1 MLVSICMAVHNS
13 AAFIRNT
20 LSSVQNQTYK
30 DFECIIVDD
39 YSTDNTVN
47 IIYEEFCKKDKR
59 FKLFINHTDPNKPY
73 VDSHNLSYE
82 LASGKYLFRMDHDD
96 EMFPDCVEFQVNFM
110 EEHPEIDGS
119 CVNMLRVGENPDGT
133 LDKTK
138 DATFNLKDPRERKL
152 KIEASSKET
161 CDLFNQYNAFAFKG
175 NLMSWFNQASCLRK
189 SFFDTVHP
197 RYEIF
202 RTGDYIFWWR
212 VLAGGARLY
221 KHHEVKMYY
230 RECDHTLCR
239 QDNFKITPLEDYD
252 YQILVAKYKA
262 QAFKTRGN
270 EKYPDGTDGMGV
282 FRVFDNTVN
291 YFKNL
296 KSSHNE

>member
-39 YSTDNTVN
+39 YSTDDTVN
-47 IIYEEFCKKDKR
+47 IIYEEFCKTDKR
-59 FKLFINHTDPNKPY
+59 FKLFINQTDPNKPY

-110 EEHPEIDGS
+110 EEHPEIDAS
-119 CVNMLRVGENPDGT
+119 CVNMLRAGENSDGT
-133 LDKTK
+133 LDKTTK
-138 DATFNLKDPRERKL
+138 NIFLE
-152 KIEASSKET
+152 SKEK
-161 CDLFNQYNAFAFKG
+161 CDIFNQYNAFAYHC
-175 NLMSWFNQASCLRK
+175 NWCCWFNSSSCLRK

-197 RYEIF
+197 RYEIL
-202 RTGDYIFWWR
+202 RTGDWLFWWR

-221 KHHEVKMYY
+221 THYELKMYY
-230 RECDHTLCR
+230 RDCNHTLSK
-239 QDNFKITPLEDYD
+239 QDYYKTVIIDDYD

-262 QAFKTRGN
+262 QAFKIRGN
-270 EKYPDGTDGMGV
+270 EIYPDGLTAMEA

-296 KSSHNE
+296 KSSSND

>member
-39 YSTDNTVN
+39 YSTDDTVH
-47 IIYEEFCKKDKR
+47 IIYEEFCKTDKR
-59 FKLFINHTDPNKPY
+59 FKLFINQTDPNKPY

-82 LASGKYLFRMDHDD
+82 LAQGKYLFRMDHDD

-110 EEHPEIDGS
+110 EEHPEIDAS
-119 CVNMLRVGENPDGT
+119 CVNMLRAGENPDGT

-138 DATFNLKDPRERKL
+138 NTIFM
-152 KIEASSKET
+152 SKER
-161 CDLFNQYNAFAFKG
+161 CDIFNQYNVFAYHC
-175 NLMSWFNQASCLRK
+175 NWCCWFNSSSCLRK

-197 RYEIF
+197 RYEIL
-202 RTGDYIFWWR
+202 RTGDWLFWWR

-221 KHHEVKMYY
+221 THYEPKMYY
-230 RECDHTLCR
+230 RDNNHSLSN
-239 QDNFKITPLEDYD
+239 QDRFKTVPLDDYD

-262 QAFKTRGN
+262 QAFKIRGN
-270 EKYPDGTDGMGV
+270 EVYPDGLTAMEA

-296 KSSHNE
+296 KSSSNG

>member
-39 YSTDNTVN
+39 YSTDDTVN
-47 IIYEEFCKKDKR
+47 IIYEEFCKTDKR
-59 FKLFINHTDPNKPY
+59 FKLFINQTDPNKPY

-82 LASGKYLFRMDHDD
+82 LAQGKYLFRMDHDD

-110 EEHPEIDGS
+110 EEHPEIDAS
-119 CVNMLRVGENPDGT
+119 CVNMLRAGENPDGT

-138 DATFNLKDPRERKL
+138 NSIFT
-152 KIEASSKET
+152 SKEK
-161 CDLFNQYNAFAFKG
+161 CDIFNQYNAFAFHC
-175 NLMSWFNQASCLRK
+175 NWACWFNSSSCLRK
-189 SFFDTVHP
+189 SFFDTIHP
-197 RYEIF
+197 RYEIL
-202 RTGDYIFWWR
+202 RTGDWLFWWR
-212 VLAGGARLY
+212 CLAGGARLY
-221 KHHEVKMYY
+221 THYEPKMYY
-230 RECDHTLCR
+230 RDSNHSLSKQDH
-239 QDNFKITPLEDYD
+239 FKIVFLDDYD

-262 QAFKTRGN
+262 QAFKIRGN
-270 EKYPDGTDGMGV
+270 EVYPDGLTAMEA

-296 KSSHNE
+296 KSSNNG

>member
-39 YSTDNTVN
+39 YSTDDTVN
-47 IIYEEFCKKDKR
+47 IIYEEFCKTDKR
-59 FKLFINHTDPNKPY
+59 FKLFINQTDPNKPY

-82 LASGKYLFRMDHDD
+82 LAQGKYLFRMDHDD

-110 EEHPEIDGS
+110 EEHPEIDIS
-119 CVNMLRVGENPDGT
+119 CVNMLIVTENPDGT

-138 DATFNLKDPRERKL
+138 YITSFGY
-152 KIEASSKET
+152 KEL
-161 CDLFNQYNAFAFKG
+161 CDLFNQYNAFAF
-175 NLMSWFNQASCLRK
+175 NCNSNCLINPNSCLRK
-189 SFFDTVHP
+189 SFFDTLHP
-197 RYEIF
+197 RYETIK
-202 RTGDYIFWWR
+202 TGDFVFWWR
-212 VLAGGARLY
+212 CLAGGARLY
-221 KHHEVKMYY
+221 THYEPKMYY
-230 RECDHTLCR
+230 RNSNHSLCS
-239 QDNFKITPLEDYD
+239 QDCFWASPDDYD
-252 YQILVAKYKA
+252 YQILIAKYKA
-262 QAFKTRGN
+262 QAFKIRGN
-270 EKYPDGTDGMGV
+270 EVYPDGLTAMEA

-296 KSSHNE
+296 KSSSNA

>member
-20 LSSVQNQTYK
+20 LSSVKNQTYK

-39 YSTDNTVN
+39 YSTDDTVH
-47 IIYEEFCKKDKR
+47 IIYEEFCKTDKR
-59 FKLFINHTDPNKPY
+59 FKLFINQTDPNKPY

-82 LASGKYLFRMDHDD
+82 LAQGKYLFRMDHDD

-110 EEHPEIDGS
+110 EEHPEIDAS
-119 CVNMLRVGENPDGT
+119 CVNMLRAGENPDGT
-133 LDKTK
+133 LDKTTK
-138 DATFNLKDPRERKL
+138 NILLE
-152 KIEASSKET
+152 SKEK
-161 CDLFNQYNAFAFKG
+161 CDIFNQYNAFAFHC
-175 NLMSWFNQASCLRK
+175 NWACWFNSSSCLRK

-197 RYEIF
+197 RYEIL
-202 RTGDYIFWWR
+202 RTGDWLFWWR
-212 VLAGGARLY
+212 CLAGGARMY
-221 KHHEVKMYY
+221 THYEPKMYY
-230 RECDHTLCR
+230 RDVNHSLSK
-239 QDNFKITPLEDYD
+239 QDRFKIVPLDDCD

-262 QAFKTRGN
+262 QAFKIRGN
-270 EKYPDGTDGMGV
+270 EVYPDGLTAMEA

-296 KSSHNE
+296 KSSSNG

>member
-20 LSSVQNQTYK
+20 LSSIQNQTYK

-47 IIYEEFCKKDKR
+47 IIYEEFCKTDKR
-59 FKLFINHTDPNKPY
+59 FKLFINQTDPNKPY

-82 LASGKYLFRMDHDD
+82 LAQGKYLFRMDHDD

-110 EEHPEIDGS
+110 EEHPEIDAS
-119 CVNMLRVGENPDGT
+119 CVNMLKVGENPDGT

-138 DATFNLKDPRERKL
+138 NTIFT
-152 KIEASSKET
+152 SKEK
-161 CDLFNQYNAFAFKG
+161 CDIFNQYNAFAFHC
-175 NLMSWFNQASCLRK
+175 NWACWFNSSSCLRK
-189 SFFDTVHP
+189 SFFDAVHP
-197 RYEIF
+197 RYEIL
-202 RTGDYIFWWR
+202 RTGDWLFWWR
-212 VLAGGARLY
+212 CLAGGARLY
-221 KHHEVKMYY
+221 THYEPKMYY
-230 RECDHTLCR
+230 RDSNHSLSKQDHY
-239 QDNFKITPLEDYD
+239 KIVSLDDCD

-262 QAFKTRGN
+262 QAFKIRGN
-270 EKYPDGTDGMGV
+270 EVYPDGLTAMEA

-296 KSSHNE
+296 KSSSNG

>member
-39 YSTDNTVN
+39 YSTDDTVN
-47 IIYEEFCKKDKR
+47 IIYEEFCKTDKR
-59 FKLFINHTDPNKPY
+59 FKLFINQTDPNKPY

-82 LASGKYLFRMDHDD
+82 LAQGKYLFRMDHDD

-110 EEHPEIDGS
+110 EEHPEIDAS

-138 DATFNLKDPRERKL
+138 NTIFT
-152 KIEASSKET
+152 SKEK
-161 CDLFNQYNAFAFKG
+161 CDIFNQYNAFAYYC
-175 NLMSWFNQASCLRK
+175 NWCCWFNSSSCLRK

-197 RYEIF
+197 RYEIL
-202 RTGDYIFWWR
+202 RTGDWLFWWR
-212 VLAGGARLY
+212 CLAGGARMY
-221 KHHEVKMYY
+221 THYEAKMYY
-230 RECDHTLCR
+230 RDSCHSLSK
-239 QDNFKITPLEDYD
+239 QDRFNIVPLDDCD

-262 QAFKTRGN
+262 QAFKIRGN
-270 EKYPDGTDGMGV
+270 EVYPNGLTAMEA

-296 KSSHNE
+296 KSSSNA

>member
-1 MLVSICMAVHNS
+1 MAVHNS
-13 AAFIRNT
+13 SAFIRNT
-20 LSSVQNQTYK
+20 LSSVKNQTYK

-39 YSTDNTVN
+39 YSTDDTVN
-47 IIYEEFCKKDKR
+47 IIYEEFCKIDKR

-110 EEHPEIDGS
+110 EEHPEIDAS
-119 CVNMLRVGENPDGT
+119 CVNMLRAGENPDGT

-138 DATFNLKDPRERKL
+138 NTIFM
-152 KIEASSKET
+152 SKER
-161 CDLFNQYNAFAFKG
+161 CDIFNQYNVFAYHC
-175 NLMSWFNQASCLRK
+175 NWCCWFNSSSCLRK

-197 RYEIF
+197 RYEIL
-202 RTGDYIFWWR
+202 RTGDWLFWWR
-212 VLAGGARLY
+212 CLAGGARLY
-221 KHHEVKMYY
+221 THYDAKMYY
-230 RECDHTLCR
+230 RYNNHSLSN
-239 QDNFKITPLEDYD
+239 QDRFKTVPLDDYD

-262 QAFKTRGN
+262 QAFKIRGN
-270 EKYPDGTDGMGV
+270 EVYPDGLTAMEA

-296 KSSHNE
+296 KSSSNG

>member
-20 LSSVQNQTYK
+20 LSSIQNQTYK

-39 YSTDNTVN
+39 YSTDDTVH
-47 IIYEEFCKKDKR
+47 IIYEEFCKTDKR
-59 FKLFINHTDPNKPY
+59 FKLFINQTDPNKPY

-82 LASGKYLFRMDHDD
+82 LAQGKYLFRMDHDD

-110 EEHPEIDGS
+110 EEHPEIDVS
-119 CVNMLRVGENPDGT
+119 CVNILLAGENPDGT

-138 DATFNLKDPRERKL
+138 YTTTGFE
-152 KIEASSKET
+152 SKEK
-161 CDLFNQYNAFAFKG
+161 CDLFNQYNAFAYHC
-175 NLMSWFNQASCLRK
+175 NSCCLINPSSCLRK

-202 RTGDYIFWWR
+202 RTGDMIFWWR
-212 VLAGGARLY
+212 CLAGGARLY
-221 KHHEVKMYY
+221 THYEPKMYY
-230 RECDHTLCR
+230 RDCNHTLCK
-239 QDNFKITPLEDYD
+239 QSCFWPSPDEYD

-262 QAFKTRGN
+262 QAFKIRGN
-270 EKYPDGTDGMGV
+270 EVYPDGLTAMEAY
-282 FRVFDNTVN
+282 RVFDNTVN

-296 KSSHNE
+296 KSSSNG

>member
-47 IIYEEFCKKDKR
+47 IIYEEFCKTDKR
-59 FKLFINHTDPNKPY
+59 FKLFINQTDPNKPY

-96 EMFPDCVEFQVNFM
+96 EMLPDYVEFQVNFM
-110 EEHPEIDGS
+110 EEHPEIDAS
-119 CVNMLRVGENPDGT
+119 CVNLLRVGENPDGT

-138 DATFNLKDPRERKL
+138 NTIFM
-152 KIEASSKET
+152 SKEK
-161 CDLFNQYNAFAFKG
+161 CDIFNQYNVFAYYC
-175 NLMSWFNQASCLRK
+175 NWCCWFNSSSCLRK

-197 RYEIF
+197 RYEIL
-202 RTGDYIFWWR
+202 RTGDWLFWWR
-212 VLAGGARLY
+212 CLAGGARMY
-221 KHHEVKMYY
+221 THYEAKMYY
-230 RECDHTLCR
+230 RDSCHSLSK
-239 QDNFKITPLEDYD
+239 QDRFNIVPLDDCD

-262 QAFKTRGN
+262 QAFKIRGN
-270 EKYPDGTDGMGV
+270 EVYPNGLTAMEA

-296 KSSHNE
+296 KSSSNG

>member
-39 YSTDNTVN
+39 YSTDDTVN
-47 IIYEEFCKKDKR
+47 IIYEEFCKTDKR
-59 FKLFINHTDPNKPY
+59 FKLFINQTDPNKPY

-110 EEHPEIDGS
+110 EEHPEIDAC
-119 CVNMLRVGENPDGT
+119 CVNMLRAGENPDGT

-138 DATFNLKDPRERKL
+138 NSIFT
-152 KIEASSKET
+152 SKEK
-161 CDLFNQYNAFAFKG
+161 CDIFNQYNAFAFHC
-175 NLMSWFNQASCLRK
+175 NWACWFNSSSCLRK
-189 SFFDTVHP
+189 SFFDTIHP
-197 RYEIF
+197 RYEIL
-202 RTGDYIFWWR
+202 RTGDWLFWWR
-212 VLAGGARLY
+212 CLAGGARLY
-221 KHHEVKMYY
+221 THYEPKMYY
-230 RECDHTLCR
+230 RDSYHSLSK
-239 QDNFKITPLEDYD
+239 QDRFNISSPDDCD

-262 QAFKTRGN
+262 QAFKIRGN
-270 EKYPDGTDGMGV
+270 EVYPDGLTAMEA

-296 KSSHNE
+296 KSSSNA

>member
-20 LSSVQNQTYK
+20 LLSVQNQTYK

-39 YSTDNTVN
+39 YSTDDTVH

-59 FKLFINHTDPNKPY
+59 FKLFINQTDPNKPY

-82 LASGKYLFRMDHDD
+82 LAQGKYLFRMDHDD

-110 EEHPEIDGS
+110 EEHPEIDAS
-119 CVNMLRVGENPDGT
+119 CVNMLKVGENPDGT

-138 DATFNLKDPRERKL
+138 NTIFT
-152 KIEASSKET
+152 SKEQ
-161 CDLFNQYNAFAFKG
+161 CDIFNQYNAFAYYC
-175 NLMSWFNQASCLRK
+175 NWCCWFNSSSCLRK

-197 RYEIF
+197 RYEIL
-202 RTGDYIFWWR
+202 RTGDWLFWWR

-221 KHHEVKMYY
+221 THYEPRIYY
-230 RECDHTLCR
+230 RDSNHSLSK
-239 QDNFKITPLEDYD
+239 QDYFNIVIIDDYD

-262 QAFKTRGN
+262 QAFKIRGN
-270 EKYPDGTDGMGV
+270 EVYPNGLTAMEA

-296 KSSHNE
+296 KSSSND

>member
-39 YSTDNTVN
+39 YSTDDTVN
-47 IIYEEFCKKDKR
+47 IIYEEFCKTDKR
-59 FKLFINHTDPNKPY
+59 FKLFINQTDPNKPY

-82 LASGKYLFRMDHDD
+82 LAQGKYLFRMDHDD

-110 EEHPEIDGS
+110 EEHPEIDAS
-119 CVNMLRVGENPDGT
+119 CVNMLKVGENPDGT

-138 DATFNLKDPRERKL
+138 NTIFT
-152 KIEASSKET
+152 SKEK
-161 CDLFNQYNAFAFKG
+161 CDIFNQYNAFAFHC
-175 NLMSWFNQASCLRK
+175 NWACWFNSSSCLRK
-189 SFFDTVHP
+189 SFFDTLHP
-197 RYEIF
+197 RYEIL
-202 RTGDYIFWWR
+202 RTGDWLFWWR

-221 KHHEVKMYY
+221 THYEPKMYY
-230 RECDHTLCR
+230 RDVNHSLSK
-239 QDNFKITPLEDYD
+239 QDRFKIVPLDDCD

-262 QAFKTRGN
+262 QAFKIRGN
-270 EKYPDGTDGMGV
+270 EVYPDGLTAMEA

-296 KSSHNE
+296 KSSSNG

>member
-20 LSSVQNQTYK
+20 LSSVKNQTYK

-39 YSTDNTVN
+39 YSTDDTVH
-47 IIYEEFCKKDKR
+47 IIYEEFCKTDKR
-59 FKLFINHTDPNKPY
+59 FKLFINQTDPNKPY

-82 LASGKYLFRMDHDD
+82 LAQGKYLFRMDHDD

-110 EEHPEIDGS
+110 EEHPEIDAS
-119 CVNMLRVGENPDGT
+119 CVNMLRAGENPDGT
-133 LDKTK
+133 LDKTTK
-138 DATFNLKDPRERKL
+138 NILLE
-152 KIEASSKET
+152 SKEK
-161 CDLFNQYNAFAFKG
+161 CDIFNQYNAFAFHC
-175 NLMSWFNQASCLRK
+175 NWACWFNSSSCLRK

-202 RTGDYIFWWR
+202 RTGDMIFWWR
-212 VLAGGARLY
+212 CLAGGARMY
-221 KHHEVKMYY
+221 THYEPKMYY
-230 RECDHTLCR
+230 RDVNHSLSK
-239 QDNFKITPLEDYD
+239 QDRFKIVPLDDCD

-262 QAFKTRGN
+262 QAFKIRGN
-270 EKYPDGTDGMGV
+270 EVYPDGLNAMEA

-296 KSSHNE
+296 KSSSNG

>member
-20 LSSVQNQTYK
+20 LSSVQKQTYK

-39 YSTDNTVN
+39 YSTDDTVH
-47 IIYEEFCKKDKR
+47 IIYEEFCKTDKR
-59 FKLFINHTDPNKPY
+59 FKLFINQTDPNKPY

-82 LASGKYLFRMDHDD
+82 LAQGKYLFRMDHDD
-96 EMFPDCVEFQVNFM
+96 EMLPDCVEFQVNFM
-110 EEHPEIDGS
+110 EEHPEIDAS

-138 DATFNLKDPRERKL
+138 YTTGFE
-152 KIEASSKET
+152 SKEK
-161 CDLFNQYNAFAFKG
+161 CDLFNQYNAFAY
-175 NLMSWFNQASCLRK
+175 NCNSCCLINPSSCLRK

-202 RTGDYIFWWR
+202 RTGDMIFWWR
-212 VLAGGARLY
+212 CLAGGARLY
-221 KHHEVKMYY
+221 THYEPKMYY
-230 RECDHTLCR
+230 RNSNQSLCK
-239 QDNFKITPLEDYD
+239 QSCFWPSPDEYD

-262 QAFKTRGN
+262 QAFKIRGN
-270 EKYPDGTDGMGV
+270 EVYPDGLNAMEA

-296 KSSHNE
+296 KSSSND

>member
-39 YSTDNTVN
+39 YSTDDTVN
-47 IIYEEFCKKDKR
+47 IIYEEFCKTDKR
-59 FKLFINHTDPNKPY
+59 FKLFINQTDPNKPY

-82 LASGKYLFRMDHDD
+82 LAQGKYLFRMDHDD

-110 EEHPEIDGS
+110 EEHPEIDAS
-119 CVNMLRVGENPDGT
+119 CVNLLIVGENPDGT

-138 DATFNLKDPRERKL
+138 YTTTGFG
-152 KIEASSKET
+152 SKEK
-161 CDLFNQYNAFAFKG
+161 CDLFNQYNAFAYHC
-175 NLMSWFNQASCLRK
+175 NWRCWFNSSSCLRK

-197 RYEIF
+197 RYEIL
-202 RTGDYIFWWR
+202 RTGDWLFWWR
-212 VLAGGARLY
+212 CLAGGARLY
-221 KHHEVKMYY
+221 THYEPKMYY
-230 RECDHTLCR
+230 RDSYHSLSK
-239 QDNFKITPLEDYD
+239 QDRFNISSPDEND

-262 QAFKTRGN
+262 QAFKIRGN
-270 EKYPDGTDGMGV
+270 EVYPDGLSAMEAY
-282 FRVFDNTVN
+282 RVFDNTVN

-296 KSSHNE
+296 KSSSNA

>member
-20 LSSVQNQTYK
+20 LLSVQNQTYK

-39 YSTDNTVN
+39 YSTDDTVN
-47 IIYEEFCKKDKR
+47 IIYEEFCKTDKR
-59 FKLFINHTDPNKPY
+59 FKLFINQTDPNKPY

-110 EEHPEIDGS
+110 EEHPEIDAS
-119 CVNMLRVGENPDGT
+119 CVNMLLAGENPDGT

-138 DATFNLKDPRERKL
+138 YTTTGFG
-152 KIEASSKET
+152 SKEK
-161 CDLFNQYNAFAFKG
+161 CDLFNQYNAFAYHC
-175 NLMSWFNQASCLRK
+175 NSDCPINPNSCLRK
-189 SFFDTVHP
+189 SFFDTIHP
-197 RYEIF
+197 RYEILK
-202 RTGDYIFWWR
+202 TGDMIFWWR
-212 VLAGGARLY
+212 CLAGGARMY
-221 KHHEVKMYY
+221 MHYEVKMYY
-230 RECDHTLCR
+230 RYSSHSLVHQSCFWTSPDE
-239 QDNFKITPLEDYD
+239 YD

-262 QAFKTRGN
+262 QAFKIRGN
-270 EKYPDGTDGMGV
+270 EVYPNGLTEMEA
-282 FRVFDNTVN
+282 FMVFDNTVN

-296 KSSHNE
+296 KSSNNG

>member
-39 YSTDNTVN
+39 YSTDDTVN
-47 IIYEEFCKKDKR
+47 IIYEEFCKTDKR
-59 FKLFINHTDPNKPY
+59 FKLFINQTDPNKPY

-110 EEHPEIDGS
+110 EEHPEIDAS
-119 CVNMLRVGENPDGT
+119 CVNMLRAGENSDGT
-133 LDKTK
+133 LDKTTK
-138 DATFNLKDPRERKL
+138 NIFLE
-152 KIEASSKET
+152 SKEK
-161 CDLFNQYNAFAFKG
+161 CDIFNQYNAFAYHC
-175 NLMSWFNQASCLRK
+175 NWCCWFNSSSCLRK

-197 RYEIF
+197 RYEIL
-202 RTGDYIFWWR
+202 RTGDWLFWWR

-221 KHHEVKMYY
+221 THYELKMYY
-230 RECDHTLCR
+230 RDCNHSLSK
-239 QDNFKITPLEDYD
+239 QDYFNTDIIDDYD

-262 QAFKTRGN
+262 QAFKIRGN
-270 EKYPDGTDGMGV
+270 EIYPDGLTAMEA

-296 KSSHNE
+296 KSSSND

>member
-1 MLVSICMAVHNS
+1 MAVHNS

-20 LSSVQNQTYK
+20 LSSIQNQTYK

-39 YSTDNTVN
+39 YSTDDTVN
-47 IIYEEFCKKDKR
+47 IIYEDFCKKDKR

-152 KIEASSKET
+152 KFEASSKET
-161 CDLFNQYNAFAFKG
+161 CDLFNIN
-175 NLMSWFNQASCLRK
+175 SCCT
-189 SFFDTVHP
+189 SFQ
-197 RYEIF
+197 
-202 RTGDYIFWWR
+202 
-212 VLAGGARLY
+212 L
-221 KHHEVKMYY
+221 
-230 RECDHTLCR
+230 CDLDQC
-239 QDNFKITPLEDYD
+239 
-252 YQILVAKYKA
+252 
-262 QAFKTRGN
+262 
-270 EKYPDGTDGMGV
+270 
-282 FRVFDNTVN
+282 N
-291 YFKNL
+291 YLSKL
-296 KSSHNE
+296 SIK

>member
-20 LSSVQNQTYK
+20 LSSVQKQTYK

-39 YSTDNTVN
+39 YSTDDTVH
-47 IIYEEFCKKDKR
+47 IIYEEFCKTDKR
-59 FKLFINHTDPNKPY
+59 FKLFINQTDPNKPY

-96 EMFPDCVEFQVNFM
+96 EMLPDCVEFQVNFM
-110 EEHPEIDGS
+110 EEHPEIDAS
-119 CVNMLRVGENPDGT
+119 CVNMLRAGENQDGT

-138 DATFNLKDPRERKL
+138 YTTSFK
-152 KIEASSKET
+152 SKET
-161 CDLFNQYNAFAFKG
+161 SDLFNQYNAFAY
-175 NLMSWFNQASCLRK
+175 NCNSCCLINPSSCLRK

-202 RTGDYIFWWR
+202 RTGDMIFWWR
-212 VLAGGARLY
+212 CLAGGARLY
-221 KHHEVKMYY
+221 THYEPKMYY
-230 RECDHTLCR
+230 RNSNQSLCK
-239 QDNFKITPLEDYD
+239 QSCFWPSPDEYD

-262 QAFKTRGN
+262 QAFKIRGN
-270 EKYPDGTDGMGV
+270 EVYPDGLTAMEA

-296 KSSHNE
+296 KSSNNG

>member
-20 LSSVQNQTYK
+20 LLSVQNQTYK

-39 YSTDNTVN
+39 YSTDDTVH
-47 IIYEEFCKKDKR
+47 IIYEEFCKTDKR
-59 FKLFINHTDPNKPY
+59 FKLFINQTDPNKPY

-82 LASGKYLFRMDHDD
+82 LAQGKYLFRMDHDD

-110 EEHPEIDGS
+110 EEHPEIDAS

-133 LDKTK
+133 LDKTSK
-138 DATFNLKDPRERKL
+138 NIFLE
-152 KIEASSKET
+152 SKEK
-161 CDLFNQYNAFAFKG
+161 CDIFNQYNAFAFHC
-175 NLMSWFNQASCLRK
+175 NWVCWFNSSSCLRK

-202 RTGDYIFWWR
+202 RTGDMIFWWR
-212 VLAGGARLY
+212 CLAGGARLY
-221 KHHEVKMYY
+221 THYDVKTYY
-230 RECDHTLCR
+230 RDCNHTLSK
-239 QDNFKITPLEDYD
+239 QDHFKIVFLDDYN
-252 YQILVAKYKA
+252 YQILIAKYKA
-262 QAFKTRGN
+262 QAFKIRGN
-270 EKYPDGTDGMGV
+270 EVYPDGLTAMEA

-296 KSSHNE
+296 KSSSND

>member
-39 YSTDNTVN
+39 YSTDDTVN
-47 IIYEEFCKKDKR
+47 IIYEEFCKTDKR
-59 FKLFINHTDPNKPY
+59 FKLFINQTDPNKPY
-73 VDSHNLSYE
+73 VDSHNLSYK
-82 LASGKYLFRMDHDD
+82 LAQGKYLFRMDHDD

-110 EEHPEIDGS
+110 EEHPEIDAS
-119 CVNMLRVGENPDGT
+119 CVNLLRVGENPDGT
-133 LDKTK
+133 LDKTSK
-138 DATFNLKDPRERKL
+138 KFFLE
-152 KIEASSKET
+152 SKEK
-161 CDLFNQYNAFAFKG
+161 CDIFNQYNAFEYHC
-175 NLMSWFNQASCLRK
+175 NWYCWFNSSSCLRK

-197 RYEIF
+197 RYETL
-202 RTGDYIFWWR
+202 RSGDWLFWWR

-221 KHHEVKMYY
+221 THYEAKMYY
-230 RECDHTLCR
+230 RDCNHTLSK
-239 QDNFKITPLEDYD
+239 QPHFIIVPPDDYD

-262 QAFKTRGN
+262 QAFKIRGN
-270 EKYPDGTDGMGV
+270 EVYPDGLSAMEAY
-282 FRVFDNTVN
+282 RVFDNTVN

-296 KSSHNE
+296 KSSSNA

>member
-20 LSSVQNQTYK
+20 LSSVQKQTYK

-39 YSTDNTVN
+39 YSADDTVN
-47 IIYEEFCKKDKR
+47 IIYEEFCKTDKR
-59 FKLFINHTDPNKPY
+59 FKLFINQTDPNKPY

-82 LASGKYLFRMDHDD
+82 LASGKYLIRMDHDD

-110 EEHPEIDGS
+110 EEHPEIDAS
-119 CVNMLRVGENPDGT
+119 CVNMLRAGENPDGT
-133 LDKTK
+133 LDKTTK
-138 DATFNLKDPRERKL
+138 NILLE
-152 KIEASSKET
+152 SKEK
-161 CDLFNQYNAFAFKG
+161 CDIFNQYNVFAYHCYWAC
-175 NLMSWFNQASCLRK
+175 WFNSSSCLRK

-197 RYEIF
+197 RYEILK
-202 RTGDYIFWWR
+202 TGDWLFWWR
-212 VLAGGARLY
+212 CLAGGARMY
-221 KHHEVKMYY
+221 THYEPKIYY
-230 RECDHTLCR
+230 RDSNHSLST
-239 QDNFKITPLEDYD
+239 QDRFKTVSPDDYD

-262 QAFKTRGN
+262 QAFKIRGN
-270 EKYPDGTDGMGV
+270 EVYPDGLTAMEA

-296 KSSHNE
+296 KSSSNG

>member
-1 MLVSICMAVHNS
+1 MAVHNS

-39 YSTDNTVN
+39 YSTDDTVN
-47 IIYEEFCKKDKR
+47 IIYEEFCKTDKR
-59 FKLFINHTDPNKPY
+59 FKLFINQTDPNKPY

-82 LASGKYLFRMDHDD
+82 LAQGKYLFRMDHDD

-110 EEHPEIDGS
+110 EEHPEIDAS
-119 CVNMLRVGENPDGT
+119 CVNMLIVGENPDGT

-138 DATFNLKDPRERKL
+138 YTTTGFG
-152 KIEASSKET
+152 SKEK
-161 CDLFNQYNAFAFKG
+161 CDLFNQYNAFAYHC
-175 NLMSWFNQASCLRK
+175 NSSCLINPNSCLRK

-202 RTGDYIFWWR
+202 RTGDMIFWWR
-212 VLAGGARLY
+212 CLAGGARLY
-221 KHHEVKMYY
+221 THYEPKMYY
-230 RECDHTLCR
+230 RSSNHSLCN
-239 QDNFKITPLEDYD
+239 QGCFWPSLDDCD
-252 YQILVAKYKA
+252 YQILAAKYKA
-262 QAFKTRGN
+262 QAFKIRGN
-270 EKYPDGTDGMGV
+270 EVYPDGLSAMEAY
-282 FRVFDNTVN
+282 RVFDNTVN

-296 KSSHNE
+296 KSSSNA